1 MATIDFK
8 QLVKD
13 MLTAAKGH
21 LGAGW
26 KEARPYAE
34 SEFKAFAE
42 NIKLIEKLK
51 LAGTIDEERARLH
64 MNIQKNSIR
73 MVLLTIEG
81 IGILAV
87 ENAINAAI
95 SVVQDTV
102 NKALG
107 WSIL

>member
-1 MATIDFK
+1 MSTINFN

-13 MLTAAKGH
+13 MLTAAKGP
-21 LGAGW
+21 LSASW
-26 KEARPYAE
+26 KEAKPYAE

-42 NIKLIEKLK
+42 NIRLIEKLK
-51 LAGTIDEERARLH
+51 LEGTIDEERARLH
-64 MNIQKNSIR
+64 INIQKNSIQI
-73 MVLLTIEG
+73 VLLSIEG

-95 SVVQDTV
+95 SVIQNTV
-102 NKALG
+102 NRAIG

>member
-1 MATIDFK
+1 MATLDFK

-13 MLTAAKGH
+13 MVTAAKGP
-21 LGAGW
+21 LSASW

-34 SEFKAFAE
+34 SEFKAFAD

-51 LAGTIDEERARLH
+51 LEGKIDEERARLH
-64 MNIQKNSIR
+64 MNIQKNAIQ
-73 MVLLTIEG
+73 MVLLAIEG

-107 WSIL
+107 WTIL